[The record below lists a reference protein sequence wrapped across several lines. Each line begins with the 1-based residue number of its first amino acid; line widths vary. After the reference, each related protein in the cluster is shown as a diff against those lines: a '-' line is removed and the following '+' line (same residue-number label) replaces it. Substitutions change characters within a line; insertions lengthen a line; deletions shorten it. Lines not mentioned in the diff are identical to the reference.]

1 MFNIA
6 SKIDLSANNT
16 TTHSNE
22 SPTERLAAVHE
33 LDPKI
38 RAAANEIERGRLPSH
53 IVRDMQKAGVFRMT
67 MPRAWGLLTRPV
79 NLRGVSL
86 PAGAKLLLWL
96 STSGPDAS
104 IFPDPEVPNLSRATA
119 PKALAFRK
127 GIHYWVGSAL
137 GKLQA
142 QLALED
148 LIKRFPR
155 LRLVAGKAISFPAN
169 MCFRGPQE
177 LWVQGA

>member
-1 MFNIA
+1 
-6 SKIDLSANNT
+6 
-16 TTHSNE
+16 
-22 SPTERLAAVHE
+22 
-33 LDPKI
+33 
-38 RAAANEIERGRLPSH
+38 
-53 IVRDMQKAGVFRMT
+53 
-67 MPRAWGLLTRPV
+67 
-79 NLRGVSL
+79 
-86 PAGAKLLLWL
+86 
-96 STSGPDAS
+96 
-104 IFPDPEVPNLSRATA
+104 
-119 PKALAFRK
+119 
-127 GIHYWVGSAL
+127 VGSAL